1 MVIIFVFIALTK
13 ANSMTADFQ
22 FCSLECSNNGNIGEV
37 NPASQHASSR
47 RLNLIQGKSGKQS
60 MILNENKYVIFCHY
74 FHLQIKIFYK
84 GPKGMKG
91 ERGHRGMKGENGE
104 DCDLNTIAYLKKQLG
119 NLKGLFLIS

>member
-37 NPASQHASSR
+37 NPASQHASSS

-60 MILNENKYVIFCHY
+60 IILIENKYLVCFINFCFQIQIFN
-74 FHLQIKIFYK
+74 K